1 MTSAVP
7 PLPTLWSLGHST
19 RTWPEFLELCR
30 AHAILRVVDVRRY
43 PVSRRHPH
51 FARETLALELPRAGI
66 HYVHLVDLGG
76 HREER
81 PDSRHTA
88 LPAGAFRGY
97 ADHMET
103 PAFAAALAHL
113 VTLARERRTAVMC
126 AEARPDDCH
135 RRLLCDRL
143 VAGGIEVRHALDSA
157 QVELHRA
164 PPEAALEHGRL
175 VYRAPR
181 QLGLFEG

>member
-1 MTSAVP
+1 MLP
-7 PLPTLWSLGHST
+7 PAPTLWSLGHST
-19 RTWPEFLELCR
+19 RTLSEFLALCR
-30 AHAILRVVDVRRY
+30 AHGLQRIVDVRRY

-51 FARETLALELPRAGI
+51 FARESLALALPREGL

-76 HREER
+76 HREPR
-81 PDSRHTA
+81 SDSRHTA
-88 LPAGAFRGY
+88 LTEGAFRGY

-113 VTLARERRTAVMC
+113 VTLARERKTAVMC

-143 VAGGIEVRHALDSA
+143 VAFGVEVQHARDERTL
-157 QVELHRA
+157 EPHRLA
-164 PPEAALEHGRL
+164 REAVFEHDQL
-175 VYRAPR
+175 VYRAPH
-181 QLGLFEG
+181 QLGLFDG

>member
-1 MTSAVP
+1 MLP
-7 PLPTLWSLGHST
+7 PAAAPTVWSLGHST
-19 RTWPEFLELCR
+19 RTLEELVALCR
-30 AHAILRVVDVRRY
+30 AHGVLRLVDVRRY

-51 FARETLALELPRAGI
+51 FAKDALALALPRAGL

-76 HREER
+76 HREAR
-81 PDSRHTA
+81 SDSRHTA
-88 LPAGAFRGY
+88 LTDGAFRGY

-143 VAGGIEVRHALDSA
+143 VALGVEVLHARDERTL
-157 QVELHRA
+157 EPHRLA
-164 PPEAALEHGRL
+164 REAVLERGQL
-175 VYRAPR
+175 VYRAPQ
-181 QLGLFEG
+181 QLGLFDG